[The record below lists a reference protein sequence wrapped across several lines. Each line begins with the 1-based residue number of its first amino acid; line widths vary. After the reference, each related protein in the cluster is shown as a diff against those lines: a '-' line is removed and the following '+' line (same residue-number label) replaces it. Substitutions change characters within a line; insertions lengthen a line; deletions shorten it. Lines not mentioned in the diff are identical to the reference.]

1 MHMVNSPTA
10 KLSLVVARKKT
21 LDVAEKLKT
30 ASNQEAFE
38 LLWELAWK
46 DLRDLEDFR
55 CPCNEPSEE

>member
-10 KLSLVVARKKT
+10 KASLAVARKKT

-30 ASNQEAFE
+30 ASNQEAFK

-55 CPCNEPSEE
+55 CLCNEPS